1 MSHKGRM
8 VRSYDCLSAVRWK
21 GVRGRLQDDTDT
33 TSRLLQ
39 LTLPMLETRGTVL
52 HGQEPPVFK
61 IRTKATD
68 SEHTSQPQQHL
79 QDLL

>member
-1 MSHKGRM
+1 
-8 VRSYDCLSAVRWK
+8 
-21 GVRGRLQDDTDT
+21 
-33 TSRLLQ
+33 
-39 LTLPMLETRGTVL
+39 LPMLETRGTVL